1 MAVLYRRVYE
11 SLREDILS
19 GRYPVGERLPSEAEL
34 SATFSVSAITI
45 KKALDL
51 LRTDGL
57 ILRRPRLGT
66 VVISSSP
73 NPAPSPVPAGAPPL
87 IGCVLTSFDDTFGT
101 RVIEGVLAA
110 AGDEAQVVLKRSE
123 GDLEREDAAIRAVV
137 DAGASGLVLLPSSSE
152 FIPPAALELVTRKFP
167 VVILDRL
174 FDGIPVSAVGS
185 DNLVAGRLATQHL
198 VDLGHQVVGF
208 VSSASHVSSIEDRRS
223 GYVHA
228 HALAHLPLTNRA
240 EYRELGSTVPGSTV
254 TIEEDV
260 AGLMT
265 FLGDHPDITGFVAA
279 EYNIAL
285 LLREACRRL
294 GRTVPDD
301 VSIVCIDHP
310 DAAFD
315 FGLFRFTHIRQAQ
328 HDLGARAV
336 EAVLAQLR
344 DGAAVEKLQLPVELV
359 EGGSDQSPSAA
370 QLSSRARCSTAMI
383 ALSIVE

>member
-11 SLREDILS
+11 SLREDILN

-51 LRTDGL
+51 LRGDGL

-66 VVISSSP
+66 VVISASP
-73 NPAPSPVPAGAPPL
+73 NPSAPPTAAGAPPL
-87 IGCVLTSFDDTFGT
+87 IGCVLTSFDDTFGA

-110 AGDEAQVVLKRSE
+110 AGNDAQVVLKRSE
-123 GDLEREDAAIRAVV
+123 GDLEREDAAIRSVV

-152 FIPPAALELVTRKFP
+152 FIPPAALELVTRRFP

-185 DNLVAGRLATQHL
+185 DNLAAGRLATQHL
-198 VDLGHQVVGF
+198 VTLGHQVVGF
-208 VSSASHVSSIEDRRS
+208 VSSASHVSSIEDRRN

-228 HALAHLPLTNRA
+228 HAHAHLPLTNRA
-240 EYRELGSTVPGSTV
+240 EYREVGSTVPGSTV
-254 TIEEDV
+254 TIEEDI

-265 FLGDHPDITGFVAA
+265 FLGEHPDITGFVAA

-285 LLREACRRL
+285 LLREACQRL

-328 HDLGARAV
+328 QDLGRRAL
-336 EAVLAQLR
+336 ESVLAQLR
-344 DGAAVEKLQLPVELV
+344 DGAAVEKVQLPVELV
-359 EGGSDQSPSAA
+359 EGGSATPPRRRPA
-370 QLSSRARCSTAMI
+370 
-383 ALSIVE
+383 